1 MPPSKSKSS
10 GADAR
15 PTRVLLVDDH
25 PLVREGLAEVLRKE
39 ADLVIC
45 GQAEDRLQAL
55 RLIPK
60 VEPDLAIID
69 LTLKNANGLELI
81 KDIRSQF
88 PKVRML
94 VVSMHD
100 ELLHAQR
107 ALRAGASGFIAKGE
121 ATEHV
126 VHAVRQVLNG
136 KTYTSERVSSAIVSQ
151 LSGHP
156 RGESGSVLA
165 NLTDREL
172 EIFQLIGDGL
182 GRQQIAERLHLD
194 VNTIETYRSRIK
206 EKLGLKDAQELLQYA
221 IRFNRASSD
230 PTA

>member
-1 MPPSKSKSS
+1 MPLAKNKRP
-10 GADAR
+10 GASAR
-15 PTRVLLVDDH
+15 PTRILLVDDH
-25 PLVREGLAEVLRKE
+25 PLVREGLAEVLGRE
-39 ADLVIC
+39 ADLVVC

-55 RLIPK
+55 NVIPK

-69 LTLKNANGLELI
+69 LTLKNTSGLELI
-81 KDIRSQF
+81 KDIRAQF
-88 PKVRML
+88 PKIRML

-100 ELLHAQR
+100 ELLHAER

-126 VHAVRQVLNG
+126 VQAVRQVLSG

-151 LSGHP
+151 LSGHS
-156 RGESGSVLA
+156 RSASGSVLA

-182 GRQQIAERLHLD
+182 GRQQIAGRLHLD

-221 IRFNRASSD
+221 IRYNRASG

>member
-1 MPPSKSKSS
+1 MPPTKSKGS
-10 GADAR
+10 GANAR

-55 RLIPK
+55 NLIPK

-69 LTLKNANGLELI
+69 LTLKNTSGLELI

-88 PKVRML
+88 PKIRML

-126 VHAVRQVLNG
+126 VQAVRQVLSG
-136 KTYTSERVSSAIVSQ
+136 KTYASERVSSAIVSQ
-151 LSGHP
+151 LSGHS
-156 RGESGSVLA
+156 RSDSGSVLA

-172 EIFQLIGDGL
+172 EIFQLIGDGM
-182 GRQQIAERLHLD
+182 GRQQIAKRLHLD

-221 IRFNRASSD
+221 IRFNRASG